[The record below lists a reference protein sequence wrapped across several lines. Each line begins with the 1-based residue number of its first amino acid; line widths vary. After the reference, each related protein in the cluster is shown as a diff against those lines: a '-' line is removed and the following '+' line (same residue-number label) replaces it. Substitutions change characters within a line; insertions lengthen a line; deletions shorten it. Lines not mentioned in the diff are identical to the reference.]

1 MLASGTR
8 GGVTD
13 GRFQAGSK
21 IPMTRYDTND
31 WWKTRLNP
39 GRSVGWRS
47 GLRPLRV
54 KIPVHDPKLKC
65 RLVCRGNVM
74 NVSRVGVL
82 VRTRH
87 QVEPNAHLD
96 RDPDQDLQRD
106 RVPPKVFVG
115 SAEVMRVIG
124 EGDGSRL
131 WRCAS
136 APNCRKTW
144 NSPCSP
150 TRCKASS
157 PHRGV
162 GLRAVP

>member
-31 WWKTRLNP
+31 RWEDPFEPRQERRVAKRFAA
-39 GRSVGWRS
+39 
-47 GLRPLRV
+47 PLRV
-54 KIPVHDPKLKC
+54 KISVHDPKLKC

-87 QVEPNAHLD
+87 QVEPGMRISIGIPTKICKETVCL
-96 RDPDQDLQRD
+96 
-106 RVPPKVFVG
+106 PKVFVG

-124 EGDGSRL
+124 EGDGVSVVALRFGTEL
-131 WRCAS
+131 SQNMEFALFTDALQS
-136 APNCRKTW
+136 QF
-144 NSPCSP
+144 SP
-150 TRCKASS
+150 RIE
-157 PHRGV
+157 V
-162 GLRAVP
+162 